1 MWHMHKLLQTV
12 RLVRLCTIKFK
23 MHCMSANM
31 MTTAD

>member
-1 MWHMHKLLQTV
+1 MSHRHKLLQTV
-12 RLVRLCTIKFK
+12 RPGRLCAIKFK